1 MLLSLASTNWARRPQ
16 GRVKPEVLRCLRSS
30 ITIVTHATSAS
41 PPAPASRIN
50 ALEIAE
56 DEGFWLFATVK
67 ILFQYPL

>member
-1 MLLSLASTNWARRPQ
+1 
-16 GRVKPEVLRCLRSS
+16 VLRCLRSS

-56 DEGFWLFATVK
+56 DGGFWLFATVK
-67 ILFQYPL
+67 ILLEYPF